1 MIKVCHMTSAHEEED
16 IRIFHKEC
24 ISLARAGYEV
34 YLVERG
40 DSYDKNGVHIVG
52 VGKIPASRLKRMT
65 QGAKTVY
72 RAAKA
77 LDADIY
83 HFHDPELLP
92 YGLKLKKEGKKVV
105 FDSHEMYTEQIREK
119 PYLPHWLA
127 KLISCAYESYERRVL
142 GHIDGL
148 VYTCLKDG
156 IHPFAG
162 KCRHITTIDNTPIL
176 GELYDQ
182 YDPSAQKEAR
192 SVVYVGGLSY
202 ARGITHLIAAA
213 AKADC
218 TLYLAGMF
226 DSEEY
231 RRSVEALPEYS
242 CVKYLGLLGR
252 EQVVAL
258 LQRCYIG
265 AATLLN
271 IGQYNQDDNLATKVY
286 EYMSLGVPV
295 LLSRSAYNERVMNKH
310 HFGLC
315 VEPDNVDEIAAAIGY
330 LLDHPDEARQMGE
343 NGRRAVQEEFNW
355 SVEEKKLLA
364 LYEDILNEK

>member
-16 IRIFHKEC
+16 IRIFRKEC
-24 ISLARAGYEV
+24 VSLAEAGYDV

-52 VGKIPASRLKRMT
+52 VGEIPTSRLKRMT
-65 QGAKTVY
+65 EGAKMVY
-72 RAAKA
+72 QAARA

-92 YGLKLKKEGKKVV
+92 YGLKLKKAGKKVI

-119 PYLPHWLA
+119 PYLPHWFARLLSHA
-127 KLISCAYESYERRVL
+127 YGKYESHVL
-142 GHIDGL
+142 GRIDGL

-156 IHPFAG
+156 VHPFAG
-162 KCRHITTIDNTPIL
+162 KCRHITTIDNTPML
-176 GELYDQ
+176 WELYDR
-182 YDPSAQKEAR
+182 YDPAAKKEAG

-202 ARGITHLIAAA
+202 ARGITHLITAA

-231 RRSVEALPEYS
+231 RHTVEALPGYS
-242 CVKYLGLLGR
+242 CVQYLGLLGR

-258 LQRCYIG
+258 LQRCCVG

-286 EYMSLGVPV
+286 EYMSLGIPV
-295 LLSRSAYNERVMNKH
+295 LLSRSAYNERVMNQY

-315 VEPDNVDEIAAAIGY
+315 VEPDNVDELAQAIRY

-343 NGRRAVQEEFNW
+343 NGRRAVGQQFNW
-355 SVEEKKLLA
+355 GVEEKKLLA
-364 LYEDILNEK
+364 LYNDILNDK